1 MPGNSF
7 GANVT
12 TLRRASL
19 RSPFQSGLLFGLGFS
34 IPFIVLF
41 WLGVGVLSLVMR
53 NAEEPPPKM
62 PARATFG
69 PNSGLS
75 IVTHGDHAGSSSLY
89 VVGELVNKGKETWE
103 SVRLQ
108 VRLFDAHDQLVGLC
122 EDILLNP
129 LRPGAQVAFQVDC
142 DKWDND
148 AFPKYKRYTVAIVD
162 ARPEFRIGA

>member
-1 MPGNSF
+1 
-7 GANVT
+7 
-12 TLRRASL
+12 
-19 RSPFQSGLLFGLGFS
+19 
-34 IPFIVLF
+34 
-41 WLGVGVLSLVMR
+41 
-53 NAEEPPPKM
+53 
-62 PARATFG
+62 
-69 PNSGLS
+69 
-75 IVTHGDHAGSSSLY
+75 VTHGDHAGSSSLY